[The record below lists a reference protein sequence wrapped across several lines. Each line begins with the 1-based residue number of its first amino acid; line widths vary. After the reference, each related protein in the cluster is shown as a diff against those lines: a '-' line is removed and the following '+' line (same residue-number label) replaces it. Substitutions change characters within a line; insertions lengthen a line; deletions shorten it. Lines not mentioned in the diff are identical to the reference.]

1 MLLRS
6 ALALLTFSAIGACSA
21 AAGNGQQG
29 TGAGAGSGAGGDGQL
44 FGGNGGSDPGAG
56 STSGTGSTVNGT
68 GADFGGTGI
77 TTRDVGNCKALVSQ
91 GEQLPLDIYVMFDI
105 SLSMSADVGNGQNRL
120 DAERAALETFI
131 ADPASAG
138 MKVGIGYFG
147 VAIPTSCNPA
157 DYSTPEVPIAP
168 LPGNAGPIKTSL
180 DSKSPTG
187 ETPTP
192 AAITGAATYAK
203 QWAQA
208 HPADVT
214 VILLVTDGVPE
225 APLSQFLGCNPTL
238 PDAIAA
244 AASSAGQPPQI
255 PVYVLGVGP
264 SLDNLTQIAQ
274 SGGTQQAYL
283 VGGGN
288 VEQAVLD
295 ALNKIRGSAQVPCT
309 YTIPPPP
316 MGQTFDPAKVN
327 IQYTP
332 PGGVPGIVYSVTDQ
346 GSCDPAQGGWY
357 YGDSQTI
364 KLCDATCTQVTSQT
378 GGIVDVALGCTTQN
392 RPK

>member
-6 ALALLTFSAIGACSA
+6 ALALVTLSALGACSA
-21 AAGNGQQG
+21 SAGSGQQFS
-29 TGAGAGSGAGGDGQL
+29 GSAPGAGGDGQL
-44 FGGNGGSDPGAG
+44 FGGNNGGAQSGTG
-56 STSGTGSTVNGT
+56 STSGTGASLNGT
-68 GADFGGTGI
+68 GAVTSRMDGTCNAI
-77 TTRDVGNCKALVSQ
+77 VSQ

-105 SLSMSADVGNGQNRL
+105 SLSMSADVGNGQTRL
-120 DAERAALETFI
+120 DAERSALETFI

-147 VAIPTSCNPA
+147 YKIPTSCNAA
-157 DYSTPEVPIAP
+157 DYATPEVPIAP
-168 LPGNAGPIKTSL
+168 LPGNAAAIKTSL
-180 DSKSPTG
+180 DGKNPTG

-192 AAITGAATYAK
+192 AAIDAAAQYAK
-203 QWAQA
+203 QWAQQ

-238 PDAIAA
+238 PDAVTAA
-244 AASSAGQPPQI
+244 ANAAGGNPPPQV

-283 VGGGN
+283 VDGGN
-288 VEQAVLD
+288 VEQAVLV
-295 ALNKIRGSAQVPCT
+295 ALNKIRGSAQVPCV
-309 YTIPPPP
+309 YTIPPAPA
-316 MGQTFDPAKVN
+316 GQTFDPNKVN

-332 PGGVPGIVYSVTDQ
+332 PGGQPGVVYGVANQ
-346 GSCDPAQGGWY
+346 GACDPTQGGWY
-357 YGDSQTI
+357 YGDSSTI

-378 GGIVDVALGCTTQN
+378 GGIVDVALGCQTHLLL
-392 RPK
+392 K